1 MMRARLKRVGAAPA
15 RRGLPAGQVAAREL
29 KAAPLPQVSQE
40 SAAELWAALQL
51 ASAPSAEKLQ
61 ELARVALNFSPRV
74 SLETPD
80 AVLLE
85 VRGSLHL
92 FGGVAALRRAL
103 LERVRAA

>member
-1 MMRARLKRVGAAPA
+1 M
-15 RRGLPAGQVAAREL
+15 AAREL
-29 KAAPLPQVSQE
+29 KAVPLPQVSQE

-51 ASAPSAEKLQ
+51 ASAPSAEKLK

-74 SLETPD
+74 SLEAPD

-92 FGGVAALRRAL
+92 FGGVAALRQGA